1 MRNLIEFDCEQNR
14 ITLFTIVSDSTIEQ
28 TVINFLTDV
37 ERITVHNTA
46 STTTTLLVNDGVATY
61 VVDNELL
68 KTQGQFS
75 VYADNNSPIEFV
87 IENDIAEDDLVS
99 ISQNGYIIS
108 VKSVSGGEVPGQ
120 ISWDDISGKPQ
131 TFPPSAHIHEISQ
144 VQNLQD
150 TLDDKANVD
159 LSNISNEDFKTKAI
173 NAGVGGGAVSW
184 DDVQNKPNTFPPSS
198 HSHAISDVTGL
209 DDELYSQGESISNI
223 NQTLTQFADMISDKM
238 DVPTNTG
245 SSNQWLK
252 RSSGTQGTWASLPNA
267 SSSQAGLMSTNHYS
281 KVNRI
286 GNYVVGSGSWGDWYY
301 KIYNDNWLE
310 CWINIDVT
318 NEACT
323 TSLGGGFYRTAN
335 LYSNRA
341 HNYPWDFVDY
351 PHIQAVYITTNNAS
365 GLVWFNPTSSYLK
378 TNLPE
383 LYIVRPVS
391 GSKLNGYISFHVCG
405 KCNYG

>member
-61 VVDNELL
+61 IVDNELL

-75 VYADNNSPIEFV
+75 VYAGNNSPIEFV

-150 TLDDKANVD
+150 TLDDKADVD

-184 DDVQNKPNTFPPSS
+184 DDVQNKPNNFPPSS

-223 NQTLTQFADMISDKM
+223 NQTLTQFAGMISDKM

-252 RSSGTQGTWASLPNA
+252 RSSRTQGTWASLPNA

-318 NEACT
+318 REACT

-351 PHIQAVYITTNNAS
+351 PHIQAVYITTNNTS

-391 GSKLNGYISFHVCG
+391 GSNLNGYISFHVCG